1 MKRGLSPA
9 LATLLLFLTAM
20 IWGLGFSAQKSAGER
35 LGSFSI
41 VCIRSAIA
49 TAALFLVVFFLSSR
63 GERPLF
69 SRRDGRL
76 RFDLATRTEWVGGI
90 LCGLSLAL
98 ASFLQQS
105 GMNLGSTPGKA
116 SFITSLY
123 IVFVPLLGLF
133 YGRRTSLPVLL
144 GVLAAVAGAFV
155 LAFDFTGGEPLGF
168 SVGDLSI
175 FGCAIAYAAQIIVID
190 RYSPSCDGA
199 RMSMIQFAVCS
210 LAALPFALIFEGQTL
225 FAADFGA
232 AILPLLYLG
241 VFSSGVGYTLQII
254 GQTRVHPAVACS
266 VLSLES
272 VFGLLFG
279 MLLHEEGLG
288 TREWIGCAVL
298 FAAVVYTQLVAEG
311 RKKQK
316 GETNEDHEISL

>member
-9 LATLLLFLTAM
+9 LATLLLLLTAM
-20 IWGLGFSAQKSAGER
+20 IWGLGFSAQKSAGEL

-49 TAALFLVVFFLSSR
+49 AVALLLVVFLLSQR
-63 GERPLF
+63 TKRPLF
-69 SRRDGRL
+69 SRRDGRIC
-76 RFDLATRTEWVGGI
+76 FDLATRTEWVGGI
-90 LCGLSLAL
+90 LCGLSLAF

-123 IVFVPLLGLF
+123 IVFVPMLGLL
-133 YGRRTSLPVLL
+133 YGRRTTLPVLF
-144 GVLAAVAGAFV
+144 GVFAAVAGAFV
-155 LAFDFTGGEPLGF
+155 LAFDFTGEEPLGF
-168 SVGDLSI
+168 SVGDLLI
-175 FGCAIAYAAQIIVID
+175 FGCAIAYAVQIIVID
-190 RYSPSCDGA
+190 RYSPRADGA

-210 LAALPFALIFEGQTL
+210 LATLPFSLIFEGETL

-241 VFSSGVGYTLQII
+241 VCSSGVGYTLQIV
-254 GQTRVHPAVACS
+254 GQACVHPAVACS

-272 VFGLLFG
+272 VFGLLGG
-279 MLLHEEGLG
+279 MLLHGDRLGLQ
-288 TREWIGCAVL
+288 EWLGSGVL
-298 FAAVVYTQLVAEG
+298 FAAVIYTQLVAQG
-311 RKKQK
+311 KKK
-316 GETNEDHEISL
+316 GERNEADEISL